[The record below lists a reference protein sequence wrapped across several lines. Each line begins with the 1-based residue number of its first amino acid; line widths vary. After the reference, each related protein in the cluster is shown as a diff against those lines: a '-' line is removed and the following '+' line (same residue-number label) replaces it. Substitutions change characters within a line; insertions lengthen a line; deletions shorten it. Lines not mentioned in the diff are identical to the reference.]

1 MKRICSPTPVLA
13 ALIFLLAA
21 CSQTLIT
28 DADHSPDLTAQFDRG
43 TIFTASGTASYSNGV
58 YVVGS
63 HSANESEDPV
73 VLKVNR
79 RGDLLWRRQF
89 GSPVR
94 DQATHAATDPQ
105 DNVYVLGE
113 TYGNLA
119 QPVRGGSDFF
129 LRKYSASGAAVWTRQ
144 FGLDKEDIPW
154 DVEVSGDHVYV
165 LGLNNE
171 VGTAIYRF
179 NKKSGSTGWKKTL
192 RGVFNFAAD
201 GSGNLYLA
209 MEAVAACDA
218 EGGLCQ
224 YAVVKKLNSSGRV
237 VWSKTMRLGG
247 PGETARNF
255 RFRDVALYGGSLYLV
270 GDGYGGPDNDHPA
283 YLVKLDTAGAVKWQ
297 RRIGLWEGY
306 GDNFSY
312 FFTTDF
318 ALSADGTGVYA
329 GASTEYNISP
339 QYTYS
344 YTKYGPD
351 GTRLWK
357 AGSDGYKSDSYIY
370 GTLNGL
376 DAGADNT
383 LYLAG
388 FVNIGANNNAFL
400 RRVNSATGAV
410 IWSR

>member
-1 MKRICSPTPVLA
+1 M
-13 ALIFLLAA
+13 
-21 CSQTLIT
+21 
-28 DADHSPDLTAQFDRG
+28 
-43 TIFTASGTASYSNGV
+43 

-63 HSANESEDPV
+63 HSANEWEDLV

-89 GSPVR
+89 GSSDR
-94 DQATHAATDPQ
+94 DSATHVATDSQ

-119 QPVRGGSDFF
+119 QPVRGGTDFF
-129 LRKYSASGAAVWTRQ
+129 LRKYSAAGAIIWTRQ
-144 FGLDKEDIPW
+144 FGLDKTDYPF

-165 LGLNNE
+165 LGLNNA

-209 MEAVAACDA
+209 METVAACDY
-218 EGGLCQ
+218 EGGSCQ
-224 YAVVKKLNSSGRV
+224 YAVVKKLNPSGRV

-255 RFRDVALYGGSLYLV
+255 RFRDVALYGSSLYLV

-283 YLVKLDTAGAVKWQ
+283 YLVKLDTSGAVKWQ
-297 RRIGLWEGY
+297 QRIGLWEGY

-312 FFTTDF
+312 FFATNF

-344 YTKYGPD
+344 YAKYRPD

-357 AGSDGYKSDSYIY
+357 VGSDGYKLDSYIY

-400 RRVNSATGAV
+400 KRVNSATGAV